1 MTRWLLRS
9 GALVQ
14 WLALSGGLAHAL
26 ALYVANLLAW
36 PGNVTVREWWG
47 SELAI
52 RYCEGFVRRG
62 LLGQLSWWIS
72 GGLGQPSAY
81 MHALSLVMALAA
93 LTVGLVLGGLLVRRC
108 GWRLGLLILAAPV
121 GWPVLLESAGSTFR
135 KDPLQI
141 LFVLLLLWIWGQG
154 VRGRAPRAAPL
165 AWALLVIVQV
175 VAVFNHEPFA
185 LLLLPV
191 LALAALGPRRDWG
204 RALLATAPGVVAFL
218 LAAWQRGSAAQVA
231 CLRAD
236 LQRLGLL
243 APGEMPGSSIT
254 ELALSRPSF
263 FTWDLSSSQLGWTLV
278 HGVAMSLV
286 AVLAYGLL
294 MGLAQPAAS
303 GSGRA
308 PLGRAIQLWL
318 FQLAVASPLLL
329 TTVDYG
335 RWYAMLFCAGG
346 GYLLL
351 GGPGSPVG
359 AGPVRAVGV
368 VAEGRWGLSGFNGP
382 GGGSGFLGAP
392 LPWVAVALAGL
403 ELVLLPSGCC
413 TYEAVHIFAMIPY
426 AGASQWKRLVLGFL
440 GVG

>member
-1 MTRWLLRS
+1 MNRWLSRS
-9 GALVQ
+9 GVLLQ
-14 WLALSGGLAHAL
+14 WLALCGALAYSL
-26 ALYVANLLAW
+26 ALYLSNLLAW
-36 PGNVTVREWWG
+36 PANVTVRQWWG

-62 LLGQLSWWIS
+62 LLGQFSWWIS

-81 MHALSLVMALAA
+81 VHALSIVMALAA
-93 LTVGLVLGGLLVRRC
+93 LGVGLSLGWLLVRRC

-141 LFVLLLLWIWGQG
+141 LLGLLLLWIWRQR
-154 VRGRAPRAAPL
+154 VRGQSPRTAPG
-165 AWALLVIVQV
+165 AWTLLVAVQV

-185 LLLLPV
+185 LLILPV
-191 LALAALGPRRDWG
+191 LAIAALGPRRDWR
-204 RALLATAPGVVAFL
+204 RALLAIAPGALAFL
-218 LAAWQRGSAAQVA
+218 LAAWQRGSTAQVA
-231 CLRAD
+231 CLRTD

-263 FTWDLSSSQLGWTLV
+263 FTWDLSASQLGWTLV
-278 HGVAMSLV
+278 HGLAMSLV

-294 MGLAQPAAS
+294 FGLAQAS
-303 GSGRA
+303 GAGAGAA
-308 PLGRAIQLWL
+308 PLGRAIRLWL

-335 RWYAMLFCAGG
+335 RWLAMLFCTGLG
-346 GYLLL
+346 LLLL
-351 GGPGSPVG
+351 GRPWPVG
-359 AGPVRAVGV
+359 QVAGAR
-368 VAEGRWGLSGFNGP
+368 
-382 GGGSGFLGAP
+382 SGFLGLGGFSGLVGFSVLAGANRNP
-392 LPWVAVALAGL
+392 LPLMAAALAAL

-413 TYEAVHIFAMIPY
+413 TYEAAHIFATIPY
-426 AGASQWKRLVLGFL
+426 AAASQWKAHVLSLLVRR
-440 GVG
+440 

>member
-1 MTRWLLRS
+1 MNRWLFRS

-26 ALYVANLLAW
+26 GLYVANLLAW
-36 PGNVTVREWWG
+36 PSNVTAREWWG

-52 RYCEGFVRRG
+52 RYCQGFVRRG

-81 MHALSLVMALAA
+81 MHALSLLMALAA

-108 GWRLGLLILAAPV
+108 GWRLGLLLLAAPV

-141 LFVLLLLWIWGQG
+141 LFGLLLLWIWRQG
-154 VRGRAPRAAPL
+154 VRGQAPRGAPGAWVLLAA
-165 AWALLVIVQV
+165 VQV

-185 LLLLPV
+185 LLILPV

-278 HGVAMSLV
+278 HGMAMSVV
-286 AVLAYGLL
+286 AVLAYALL
-294 MGLAQPAAS
+294 MGLGSAAAA
-303 GSGRA
+303 GAGRA
-308 PLGRAIQLWL
+308 PLGRAVRLWL

-335 RWYAMLFCAGG
+335 RWYAMLFCAGVG
-346 GYLLL
+346 LLLL
-351 GGPGSPVG
+351 GGVGPGQNGDLQG
-359 AGPVRAVGV
+359 AV
-368 VAEGRWGLSGFNGP
+368 EGRVGFVE
-382 GGGSGFLGAP
+382 AP
-392 LPWVAVALAGL
+392 LPLIALALAGL

-413 TYEAVHIFAMIPY
+413 TYEAAHLFAAIPY
-426 AGASQWKRLVLGFL
+426 VAGSQWKRLVLGSL
-440 GVG
+440 GMG

>member
-1 MTRWLLRS
+1 
-9 GALVQ
+9 
-14 WLALSGGLAHAL
+14 
-26 ALYVANLLAW
+26 
-36 PGNVTVREWWG
+36 
-47 SELAI
+47 
-52 RYCEGFVRRG
+52 
-62 LLGQLSWWIS
+62 
-72 GGLGQPSAY
+72 
-81 MHALSLVMALAA
+81 
-93 LTVGLVLGGLLVRRC
+93 
-108 GWRLGLLILAAPV
+108 
-121 GWPVLLESAGSTFR
+121 
-135 KDPLQI
+135 
-141 LFVLLLLWIWGQG
+141 
-154 VRGRAPRAAPL
+154 
-165 AWALLVIVQV
+165 
-175 VAVFNHEPFA
+175 
-185 LLLLPV
+185 
-191 LALAALGPRRDWG
+191 
-204 RALLATAPGVVAFL
+204 VAFL

-335 RWYAMLFCAGG
+335 RWYAMLFCAGV

-359 AGPVRAVGV
+359 AGLVGAVGV

-392 LPWVAVALAGL
+392 LPWEAVALAGL

-413 TYEAVHIFAMIPY
+413 TYEAAHIFAMIPY
-426 AGASQWKRLVLGFL
+426 AGAGQWKRLVLGFL
-440 GVG
+440 GVGWLGFGVMAGFRI

>member
-1 MTRWLLRS
+1 MNRWLFRS
-9 GALVQ
+9 GAVVQ
-14 WLALSGGLAHAL
+14 WLALSGGLGHAL

-36 PGNVTVREWWG
+36 PANVTVREWWG

-52 RYCEGFVRRG
+52 RYCQGFVRRG

-81 MHALSLVMALAA
+81 MHALSLLMALAA

-108 GWRLGLLILAAPV
+108 GWRAGLLILAAPV

-141 LFVLLLLWIWGQG
+141 LFGLLLLWIWRQG
-154 VRGRAPRAAPL
+154 VRGRPPRGAPG
-165 AWALLVIVQV
+165 AWALLVVVQV

-204 RALLATAPGVVAFL
+204 RALLATAPGVLAFL

-263 FTWDLSSSQLGWTLV
+263 FTWDLSASQLGWTLV
-278 HGVAMSLV
+278 HGAAMSLV

-294 MGLAQPAAS
+294 MGLAQPEVGAS
-303 GSGRA
+303 GGGRA
-308 PLGRAIQLWL
+308 PLGRALRLWL
-318 FQLAVASPLLL
+318 FQLGVASPLLL

-335 RWYAMLFCAGG
+335 RWYAMVFGAGVG
-346 GYLLL
+346 FLLL
-351 GGPGSPVG
+351 GGSG
-359 AGPVRAVGV
+359 AGLLESVAGA
-368 VAEGRWGLSGFNGP
+368 AEGRRGCF
-382 GGGSGFLGAP
+382 GAP
-392 LPWVAVALAGL
+392 LPLVALALAGL
-403 ELVLLPSGCC
+403 EIVLLPSGCC
-413 TYEAVHIFAMIPY
+413 TYDAAHVFASIPY
-426 AGASQWKRLVLGFL
+426 AAASQWKRLVLGWL
-440 GVG
+440 GLG